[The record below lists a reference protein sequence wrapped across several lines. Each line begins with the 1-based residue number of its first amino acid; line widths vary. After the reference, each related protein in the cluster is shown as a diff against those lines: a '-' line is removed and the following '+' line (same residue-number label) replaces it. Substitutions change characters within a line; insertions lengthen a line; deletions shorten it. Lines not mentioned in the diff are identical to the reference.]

1 MAQVPLDYRDPRGKT
16 ISVAVERHQ
25 ATDSAHRIGSLF
37 VNGGGP
43 SEQLSS
49 FTVGY
54 KQLPRAWRARYDIV
68 GFDLRGFG
76 SSTAVKC
83 FPTAEAEEEFLSG
96 APIGFPVGAKE
107 TSAWIRT
114 WAGFDERCA
123 KRNGGLLEHIS
134 TADAAR
140 DMDLLRQAVGDP
152 QLNYMGLSY
161 GTVLGATYAN
171 LFPAEVGH
179 MALDGNLDAV
189 AYSNGKD
196 GLPTFLSV
204 GNDQA
209 SAAVF
214 KDFLDL
220 CGKAST
226 AACAFSAGTP
236 AATHAKYIT
245 LLRRLRQHPVTIGDT
260 KNCGYACGVLS
271 IPLGS
276 VSQWAMGADLL
287 QQMWVASSGAAA
299 GSAASTSSAL
309 SSPAVSA
316 PAAATTSSAISSP
329 AVSAPAAATTSSAIS
344 SPAVPT
350 PAAATTSSA
359 ISSPAVPTPAAATT
373 PPAISSPAVPTPA
386 AATTSSI
393 VSSPTVSMPAAAT
406 TSSAVPMSSVA
417 SMPSA
422 TSAAK
427 LRARTTRSGSDAPAS
442 AVYTG
447 HEQFLAM
454 LCSDSPNPRDP
465 SAYTTAS
472 RLAYATSGPMGLGPA
487 WITEPCAGWPQGK
500 DRYTGPWDRRTA
512 NPILLLNNTKDPA
525 TSYQGAV
532 ALSRELARARL
543 LTVDGY
549 GHTVFSNPSA
559 CAMEYE
565 TRYLLTGALPPAG
578 TVCKQDATPFP
589 EASEK

>member
-1 MAQVPLDYRDPRGKT
+1 MWVAGLLTAVSLPIATSQSGDAATPAAASAPLAPRVPRLAWKTCDGDFQCATAQVPLDYRDPRGTT
-16 ISVAVERHQ
+16 INIAVERHQ

-37 VNGGGP
+37 INGGGP
-43 SEQLSS
+43 SEQLSN
-49 FTVGY
+49 FTVVY
-54 KQLPRAWRARYDIV
+54 KQLPSAWRARYDIV
-68 GFDLRGFG
+68 VFDLRGFG
-76 SSTAVKC
+76 SSTAVRC
-83 FPTAEAEEEFLSG
+83 FPTAEAEEKFLSG

-114 WAGFDERCA
+114 WTGFDERCA
-123 KRNGGLLEHIS
+123 KLNDGLLEHIS

-161 GTVLGATYAN
+161 GTVLGTTYAN

-236 AATHAKYIT
+236 AATHAKYDT

-287 QQMWVASSGAAA
+287 QQMWVASSGATA
-299 GSAASTSSAL
+299 GSAASASLRSA
-309 SSPAVSA
+309 A
-316 PAAATTSSAISSP
+316 
-329 AVSAPAAATTSSAIS
+329 
-344 SPAVPT
+344 
-350 PAAATTSSA
+350 
-359 ISSPAVPTPAAATT
+359 
-373 PPAISSPAVPTPA
+373 
-386 AATTSSI
+386 
-393 VSSPTVSMPAAAT
+393 
-406 TSSAVPMSSVA
+406 
-417 SMPSA
+417 SA
-422 TSAAK
+422 TQP
-427 LRARTTRSGSDAPAS
+427 RARTTRPGSDAS
-442 AVYTG
+442 APTVYTG
-447 HEQFLAM
+447 QEQFLAM
-454 LCSDSPNPRDP
+454 ICSDSPNPRDP

-487 WITEPCAGWPQGK
+487 WMTEPCAGWPSGK
-500 DRYTGPWDRRTA
+500 DRYTGPWNRRTA

-532 ALSRELARARL
+532 ALSHELARARL

-549 GHTVFSNPSA
+549 GHTVLLNPSA

-565 TRYLLTGALPPAG
+565 TRYLLTGALPSAG
-578 TVCKQDATPFP
+578 TVCKPDATPFP
-589 EASEK
+589 EASRKHGGATPPSFSNRAAVVLPRPPTPKPAAPEPSRR